1 MDTLTPSSLAH
12 TIIVLLGKMEKQAS
26 VIVRENQ
33 KVTDRTIDHKF
44 SNEIASLEK
53 EKSIR
58 NQNQVRVL
66 KKKDMQRH
74 KQIFKN

>member
-1 MDTLTPSSLAH
+1 
-12 TIIVLLGKMEKQAS
+12 MEKQAS

-66 KKKDMQRH
+66 KKRYAETQTN
-74 KQIFKN
+74 F